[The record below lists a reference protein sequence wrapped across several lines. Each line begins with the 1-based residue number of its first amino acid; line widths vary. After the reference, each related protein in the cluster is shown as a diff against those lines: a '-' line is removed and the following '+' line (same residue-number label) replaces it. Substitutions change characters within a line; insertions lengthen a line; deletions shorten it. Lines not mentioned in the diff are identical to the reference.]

1 MYRILLVEDEPE
13 EAQRLMALIERYA
26 QASGESF
33 QTTWRSSAMEM
44 VADKSRYDLMLLDID
59 LPGINGMEAAQ
70 LVRVYDEVTP
80 IIFVTNLAQYAVN
93 GYEVGAMGFIVK
105 PATFGSLRMNLNRAM
120 RHIRQSAAQSIMVST
135 DEGVRVVHVDQIVWV
150 EIKGHHI
157 TFHLEDEKPLESYGS
172 LSQVE
177 KDLACAPVLRVSK
190 SFIVN
195 MDKVR
200 RVNGLRLLLTSGD
213 EIPIS
218 RVRRREIVDA
228 LNDHLGRH

>member
-1 MYRILLVEDEPE
+1 MYRILIVEDEPE
-13 EAQRLMALIERYA
+13 EARRLMGLVDRYA
-26 QASGESF
+26 QTRGEDF
-33 QTTWRSSAMEM
+33 QTTWHSSAMEM

-59 LPGINGMEAAQ
+59 LPGVNGMEAAQ

-105 PATFGSLRMNLNRAM
+105 PATFGSLRMNLDRAL
-120 RHIRQSAAQSIMVST
+120 RHIRQSSAHSIMVST
-135 DEGVRVVHVDQIVWV
+135 DEDVRVVPVGQIVWV
-150 EIKGHHI
+150 EIKGHHV
-157 TFHLEDEKPLESYGS
+157 TFHLEDGESLESYGT
-172 LSQVE
+172 LSQIE
-177 KDLACAPVLRVSK
+177 KDLAGAPVLRVSK

-200 RVNGLRLLLTSGD
+200 RVSGLRLMLVSGD
-213 EIPIS
+213 EVPIS